1 MIYTKILNIYIY
13 NFFFKKK
20 KKKKRIIIIIQFI
33 NLIYITDN
41 LN

>member
-20 KKKKRIIIIIQFI
+20 KKKKKNYHNYTVHKF
-33 NLIYITDN
+33 NLYN
-41 LN
+41 G